1 MVLIFYLSSQ
11 SDPLPAVTSRFW
23 DKWIHVVE
31 YGALAVLM
39 CPALTAE
46 GRGLTRVA
54 VLAVIA
60 ASVYGMTDEWHQSY
74 VPFRSADVSDWVAD
88 TIGAALA
95 AGGYALVGFYVRRVH
110 LDAHRLS
117 DEIH

>member
-1 MVLIFYLSSQ
+1 
-11 SDPLPAVTSRFW
+11 
-23 DKWIHVVE
+23 
-31 YGALAVLM
+31 
-39 CPALTAE
+39 
-46 GRGLTRVA
+46 
-54 VLAVIA
+54 
-60 ASVYGMTDEWHQSY
+60 